1 MNGRSALITGA
12 GGGIGRCVVK
22 RLMAAGFSVMAT
34 DVAAP
39 DTPASWGRALDVTCP
54 DAWRSAIDGIVGRWG
69 RLDVLMNIAGVAR
82 AGQFVDIDRGEIDR
96 HFAVNVSGP
105 MHGVH
110 IALPHMLASRSGHIV
125 NVGSLAAVAPVPGIA
140 LYSSTKFALRGFTL
154 ALATELRGSG
164 VAVTAVHPDLVDT
177 PMIADQID
185 QPEAAYSFS
194 GPRVLS
200 ADEVAAVLTTD
211 VLDRRPLELFLPP
224 SRGLMCRTVG
234 AFPSITTA
242 LEPILRRRGL
252 AAQAEARA
260 RRAETFGN
268 R

>member
-1 MNGRSALITGA
+1 
-12 GGGIGRCVVK
+12 
-22 RLMAAGFSVMAT
+22 MASGHRVMAT

-39 DTPASWGRALDVTCP
+39 DVQATVVRRLDVTSH
-54 DAWRSAIDGIVGRWG
+54 DAWHSAVESVIRRWG
-69 RLDVLMNIAGVAR
+69 GLDVLMNLAGIAK
-82 AGQFVDIDRGEIDR
+82 AGQFVDLDPSEIDR
-96 HFAVNVSGP
+96 HFAVNVTGP

-110 IALPHMLASRSGHIV
+110 AAVPHMLERGSGHIV

-154 ALATELRGSG
+154 ALAAELRGSG

-177 PMIADQID
+177 PMIAEQVD

-194 GPRVLS
+194 GPRMLT
-200 ADEVAAVLTTD
+200 ADEVAEVLAVNVLT
-211 VLDRRPLELFLPP
+211 RRPLEMFLPP
-224 SRGLMCRTVG
+224 GRGLMCRTVG
-234 AFPSITTA
+234 AFPSVTTA

-260 RRAETFGN
+260 RRAETLGN
-268 R
+268 E